1 MSETSS
7 HQKFFFFFLSDLS
20 KGLRNGG
27 GFRSAFFLDS
37 KRNPKRWHLVLSY
50 PLTMESPN
58 TTQALAFNLPNLLKI
73 DKHLL

>member
-27 GFRSAFFLDS
+27 GFHSAFFLDS
-37 KRNPKRWHLVLSY
+37 KRILNGGILSCPILY
-50 PLTMESPN
+50 YEITKYD
-58 TTQALAFNLPNLLKI
+58 TTLSV
-73 DKHLL
+73 